1 LAKKSLKMHAHG
13 MLPTEDDPALP
24 KDPIVGFC
32 SETFSLKLL
41 FGRAVGPGV
50 EVSQTVLLPS
60 LTSICRIVP
69 ENAEKL

>member
-60 LTSICRIVP
+60 LTGICRIVP
-69 ENAEKL
+69 ENGEKL